1 MIIKI
6 IDNSPKNGKNGT
18 ATGAVNYVLSSRD
31 WKGNLRD
38 NEPEIL
44 DGDADYTRLV
54 DSIVKNEHKC
64 ISGAICFAPDEKL
77 TKEQK
82 LEVIEEFKRTFL
94 GNMKDRV
101 NCLFVE
107 HREDDGDHI
116 HFIINK
122 IDLKTNKAYNPF
134 PPGSQTMDLRKC
146 FTTIQNHKYGFN
158 QVIADPMK
166 LILSNGEKK
175 AKLYG
180 DYKTKFSKLF
190 DKENLHKACVDLVK
204 KGVVKNKD
212 ELVKFLQEEMGYK
225 IYSNKNNIVVYND
238 NVKMVLKGSIYQ
250 NNDLSYKEIKDGF
263 DKWKQGKANNDVDI
277 GKQLEQLNRLVKLRD
292 DYNEK
297 RFTAKPS
304 KQVKF
309 KNLPITDGG
318 SSSGGS
324 AGGVRPGSPTLP
336 PTEQPKTVSSPVL
349 EGSSELMSAKN
360 SNGQGSSS
368 ENSPRGATAGGSS
381 SGASG
386 GSAVFVSTSA
396 IDTAKAK
403 LANAT
408 TLEEKLKAQYELSK
422 AMADYESQM
431 ASAKAE
437 DEKRLLA
444 EQELKRLSELN
455 KEVKL

>member
-1 MIIKI
+1 
-6 IDNSPKNGKNGT
+6 
-18 ATGAVNYVLSSRD
+18 
-31 WKGNLRD
+31 
-38 NEPEIL
+38 
-44 DGDADYTRLV
+44 
-54 DSIVKNEHKC
+54 
-64 ISGAICFAPDEKL
+64 
-77 TKEQK
+77 
-82 LEVIEEFKRTFL
+82 
-94 GNMKDRV
+94 
-101 NCLFVE
+101 
-107 HREDDGDHI
+107 
-116 HFIINK
+116 
-122 IDLKTNKAYNPF
+122 
-134 PPGSQTMDLRKC
+134 
-146 FTTIQNHKYGFN
+146 
-158 QVIADPMK
+158 
-166 LILSNGEKK
+166 
-175 AKLYG
+175 
-180 DYKTKFSKLF
+180 
-190 DKENLHKACVDLVK
+190 
-204 KGVVKNKD
+204 
-212 ELVKFLQEEMGYK
+212 
-225 IYSNKNNIVVYND
+225 
-238 NVKMVLKGSIYQ
+238 MVLKGSIYQ

-324 AGGVRPGSPTLP
+324 AGGVRPGGPTLP
-336 PTEQPKTVSSPVL
+336 PTEQQTRASSPVL

-386 GSAVFVSTSA
+386 GSGGSAVFVSTSA

-403 LANAT
+403 LANAK
-408 TLEEKLKAQYELSK
+408 TLTERIQAQYELSK
-422 AMADYESQM
+422 AIAEHDTAM

-444 EQELKRLSELN
+444 EQELKRLAELN
-455 KEVKL
+455 KEIKL